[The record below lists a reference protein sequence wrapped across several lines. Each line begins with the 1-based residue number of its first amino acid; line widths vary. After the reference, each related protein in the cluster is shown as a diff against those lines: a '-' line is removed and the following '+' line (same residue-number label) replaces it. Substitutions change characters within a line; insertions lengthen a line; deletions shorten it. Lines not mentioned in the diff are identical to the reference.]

1 MIRLLIVAALA
12 ILSWITYLDRAAI
25 SSVKEPV
32 AAELR
37 LDDKAMGAAFSS
49 FALGYALGQI
59 PTGWLADRLGPR
71 VLLTAVVIL
80 WSLLTGLTGFVSTFT
95 SLLLVRFF
103 FGLAEAGA
111 YPGTARAFYSWLPA
125 SERGRANGIVFAAS
139 RLGAALAFPLMAWLV
154 AHYSWRAT
162 FYLLAAPGLIWG
174 ALWFL
179 FYRERAGAKEKEA
192 KEAAHGGLT
201 LREALR
207 TTAFRLALF
216 QYVVTNFTTF
226 LCLSWMN
233 PYLKQRYALSAE
245 EAASYSTIPLL
256 VAATAQWTAGY
267 TVDKLFQSQYREHSR
282 SLPAIAGFV
291 IAAVGAFAIPFAE
304 SPLAAA
310 AYFALASF
318 GVEVT
323 ISPAWSFCM
332 DLGGRHSGAVSGAMN
347 TCGNLGSF
355 VSANAFPWIQGAFG
369 SAGPYFYLLAALN
382 LLSALAWTRIRVAS
396 GKVPS

>member
-25 SSVKEPV
+25 SSVKDPIAE
-32 AAELR
+32 ELR
-37 LDDKAMGAAFSS
+37 LDDKAMGAVFSA

-59 PTGWLADRLGPR
+59 PTGWLADRVGPR
-71 VLLTAVVIL
+71 VLLTAVVML
-80 WSLLTGLTGFVSTFT
+80 WSLLTGLTGFVSTFS

-139 RLGAALAFPLMAWLV
+139 RLGAALAFPLMAWLI
-154 AHYSWRAT
+154 AHYSWRMT
-162 FYLLAAPGLIWG
+162 FYLLALPGLVWG
-174 ALWFL
+174 VAWYAL
-179 FYRERAGAKEKEA
+179 YRERPTEKREA
-192 KEAAHGGLT
+192 QGGLT
-201 LREALR
+201 LREALK

-267 TVDKLFQSQYREHSR
+267 TVDKLFQSRHRVHSR
-282 SLPAIAGFV
+282 MMPAMVGFAIA
-291 IAAVGAFAIPFAE
+291 AMGALAIPFAE
-304 SPLAAA
+304 TPLVAAA
-310 AYFALASF
+310 FFALASF
-318 GVEVT
+318 GVEIT

-355 VSANAFPWIQGAFG
+355 VSANAFPWIQASFG
-369 SAGPYFYLLAALN
+369 SANPYFYLLAGLN
-382 LLSALAWTRIRVAS
+382 VLSALAWTRIRAP
-396 GKVPS
+396 GEGGR

>member
-12 ILSWITYLDRAAI
+12 VLSWITYLDRAAI
-25 SSVKEPV
+25 SSVKDPI

-37 LDDKAMGAAFSS
+37 LDDKAMGAVFSS

-59 PTGWLADRLGPR
+59 PTGWAADRLGPR
-71 VLLTAVVIL
+71 VLLTAVVVL

-103 FGLAEAGA
+103 FGIAEAGA

-154 AHYSWRAT
+154 QHYSWRAT
-162 FYLLAAPGLIWG
+162 FYLLAIPGLVWG
-174 ALWFL
+174 ALWFF
-179 FYRERAGAKEKEA
+179 FYRERPTEKATLAE
-192 KEAAHGGLT
+192 GLT

-207 TTAFRLALF
+207 TASFRLALF

-233 PYLKQRYALSAE
+233 PYLKQRYTLSAE
-245 EAASYSTIPLL
+245 AAASYSMIPLL
-256 VAATAQWTAGY
+256 VAATAQWTSGY
-267 TVDKLFQSQYREHSR
+267 AVDRLFESRHRAHSR
-282 SLPAIAGFV
+282 TLPAIAGFT
-291 IAAVGAFAIPFAE
+291 IAAIGALAIPFAE
-304 SPLAAA
+304 TPLAAA
-310 AYFALASF
+310 VFFALASF

-355 VSANAFPWIQGAFG
+355 VSANAFPWIQSAFG
-369 SAGPYFYLLAALN
+369 AADPYFYLIAILN
-382 LLSALAWTRIRVAS
+382 LLSALAWTRIRVPA
-396 GKVPS
+396 PSTEAR